1 MRVGV
6 SWRGF
11 DPWRKNEVCL
21 FTAYLNMKVVPSL
34 PHSGQLK
41 TLFEGTLS
49 FWLQKQKLE
58 FGWVPLVAQMIRICL
73 QCRRPG
79 FNPWVGKISWRR
91 EWLPTPV
98 FLPGESYGE
107 RSLVGYSPWGHKELD
122 TTEWLTLSLSL
133 FKDWSNYICLN
144 VRGSS

>member
-1 MRVGV
+1 MKVGV

-21 FTAYLNMKVVPSL
+21 FRAYLNMKVMPSL

-41 TLFEGTLS
+41 TLIEGTLS

-79 FNPWVGKISWRR
+79 FNP
-91 EWLPTPV
+91 
-98 FLPGESYGE
+98 
-107 RSLVGYSPWGHKELD
+107 
-122 TTEWLTLSLSL
+122 
-133 FKDWSNYICLN
+133 
-144 VRGSS
+144 

>member
-1 MRVGV
+1 MKVGV

-41 TLFEGTLS
+41 TLIKGTLS

-79 FNPWVGKISWRR
+79 FNSWVGKISWRR

-122 TTEWLTLSLSL
+122 TTEQLTLSLSL